1 MKPSTRTAILKSII
15 RDRASLFPAFIAGVT
30 FLLLQGLNHLGFKL
44 TLTQEAGFSAFV
56 GTLLAAILNGWALNV
71 TSEGVEAM
79 QAKQKEIHPSIEV
92 DGLAGPQTV
101 RMNAL
106 TVDEVKAQEGIDH
119 RGRR

>member
-1 MKPSTRTAILKSII
+1 VI
-15 RDRASLFPAFIAGVT
+15 
-30 FLLLQGLNHLGFKL
+30 FLLLQAADHIGLKL
-44 TLTQEAGFSAFV
+44 TLAQQAGFSAFAS
-56 GTLLAAILNGWALNV
+56 TLLAAILNGWALNV
-71 TSEGVEAM
+71 QADGVETM

-106 TVDEVKAQEGIDH
+106 TVEEVKSQEATDH